1 MFTRGLSA
9 ANYKLKNYIESLL
22 HPYKSKSGN
31 ISPGFQHQEAI
42 AKRHGFH
49 MNQCRLSSII
59 TNIGMWRR
67 LDANL
72 SATKDEKEKDRHS
85 PAGQAAGSGQ
95 PPKFNFSLWAR
106 CVLASVLSFLLPF
119 WKEKWGKLKRIE
131 GSTDNSKVW
140 FPMLSG
146 FHDKEHIENVTAVVY
161 LQFRNVY
168 SGEAEMVVEEVE
180 AVAEVAEKVATAAEK
195 ISAQVAEKLPDDSKL
210 KKAAL
215 VVEHVSDI
223 TAHDAHATTEFIHQ
237 VEAIKHDVDG
247 LESLV
252 EPIVYKIVKHG
263 SQ

>member
-131 GSTDNSKVW
+131 G
-140 FPMLSG
+140 
-146 FHDKEHIENVTAVVY
+146 
-161 LQFRNVY
+161 
-168 SGEAEMVVEEVE
+168 EAEMVVEEVE